1 MDMKKRNR
9 VMNLFYIPALILF
22 SIFVIYPL
30 CKGIALSFTNWNGYS
45 QTYKMVGLS
54 NYTRM
59 LTDKNVI
66 RAFINTLIYG
76 GMSTLL
82 QNVLGLA
89 LALFLNQ
96 KFKGRAVTRT
106 LVYLPVMIAPLI
118 MGYVMYFFFSFNNGA
133 LNDLLA
139 VFGKEAVDWLSDG
152 KTAVAILTIVNSL
165 QFVGISMVIYLAG
178 LQGIADMYYEAADID
193 GATPLKKFRYVMLPL
208 LQPAV
213 TSSVTINLIGGLKL
227 FDIIMAL
234 TSGGPGYD
242 SHSLS
247 TLVHRT
253 YFASENA
260 GYASA
265 IGIITFLLI
274 AVFSNLIVQYLKKKE
289 VEM

>member
-1 MDMKKRNR
+1 MKKRNR

-193 GATPLKKFRYVMLPL
+193 GATPLKKFRYVILPL
-208 LQPAV
+208 MQPAV
-213 TSSVTINLIGGLKL
+213 TSYVTTNLIGGLTWS
-227 FDIIMAL
+227 DIIMAL